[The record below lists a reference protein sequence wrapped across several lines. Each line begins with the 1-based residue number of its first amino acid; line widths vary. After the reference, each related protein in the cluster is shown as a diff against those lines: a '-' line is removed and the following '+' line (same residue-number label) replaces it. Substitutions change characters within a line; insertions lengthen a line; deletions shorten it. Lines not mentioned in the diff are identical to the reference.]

1 MSTVP
6 VLRKPEV
13 LSPAGDWDCVR
24 AAVENGADAVFFG
37 VGRFNA
43 RVRAKNFTAE
53 DLPEL
58 MAYLHRRGVRGYVT
72 FNTLIFTE
80 ELEEAAQTLRAI
92 IAAGVDAAIVQD
104 IGICRLIRRLSP
116 DFPIHA
122 STQMTVTSAAGTGFA
137 RSLGASLA
145 VLGREVSLPE
155 MEKIQTEQQAAPQPL
170 DLEVFVHGALC
181 VAYSG
186 QCLTSESLGGR
197 SANRGECAQAC
208 RMPYELIVDG
218 VRRDLG
224 DRAYLLSPQDLEGV
238 EAVPDLIRAG
248 IKSLKIEGRL
258 KSPGYVAA
266 VTRAYRLAVDAA
278 WAALMGSGDAQGAV
292 QRVRREQDYPL
303 QMAFSRGLHSGWLR
317 GIDNQ
322 RLVHARF
329 GKKRGVRL
337 GEILAIEPPRLRVR
351 LEAPA
356 KAGDGVVLDDGRP
369 GEREEGGFLHSVD
382 PGPGGVA
389 TLRFGR
395 EALDWSRVAPGQII
409 WKTKDPELDREL
421 EQTWNRPKPN
431 HRRAIRATVHGA
443 VGQPLR
449 VAFIDEQGRVVAAES
464 EMPCA
469 VAEVRALDAEIL
481 RDQLGRLGETPF
493 ELLAVETHLEGALRL
508 PSSELNRLR
517 RDLADR
523 LATQW
528 ESPQRWT
535 VLPVDPAA
543 TRLATPPAPRAR
555 LNGEIIPVIRELAQL
570 PAALSFKPSALYI
583 ELEDPKRLK
592 EAVSQARAAG
602 VEAWAVGPRI
612 YKQGETWIIDQ
623 LLASQA
629 EGFLVRNHE
638 HLRAFA
644 GQRRRGD
651 FSLNVANPLAA
662 EWLMVEHGL
671 EGLTASYD
679 LDARQLAALLR
690 AAPPAWFEV
699 TLHQHMPMFHMEHCV
714 FCAFL
719 TKGKDYRDCGRPCE
733 KQRVTLR
740 DRVGAEHLLKADAG
754 CRNTLF
760 NARAQTGAEFASEL
774 LGLGVGR
781 FRVEFVDED
790 AATVTRTLNRYRD
803 LLAGRVD
810 GAQLWR
816 ELKIM
821 NQLGVTRGTMAER
834 GARSVEN

>member
-1 MSTVP
+1 MSAVP

-43 RVRAKNFTAE
+43 RVRAKNFTTE

-104 IGICRLIRRLSP
+104 VGICRLIRRLSP

-122 STQMTVTSAAGTGFA
+122 STQMTVTSAAGTDFA

-431 HRRAIRATVHGA
+431 HRRPIRATVHGA

-449 VAFIDEQGRVVAAES
+449 VAFIDEQARVVVAES

-469 VAEVRALDAEIL
+469 IAEVRALDAEIL

-493 ELLAVETHLEGALRL
+493 ELLAVEAHLEGALRL
-508 PSSELNRLR
+508 PASELNRLR

-523 LATQW
+523 LAAQW
-528 ESPQRWT
+528 EAPQRWT

-543 TRLATPPAPRAR
+543 TRLAAPPAPRAR
-555 LNGEIIPVIRELAQL
+555 LNGEVIPVIRELAQL

-592 EAVSQARAAG
+592 DAVAQTRAAG

-629 EGFLVRNHE
+629 DGFLVRNHE

-662 EWLMVEHGL
+662 EWLMLEHGL

-733 KQRVTLR
+733 KHRVTLR

-790 AATVTRTLNRYRD
+790 AATVTRTLSRYRD

-834 GARSVEN
+834 GARSVEG